1 MGFADEIGK
10 LEAHQQLRVS
20 RITTPTKICGG
31 RKCLLINPRLCPV
44 ILGIGLNIFLLCSLQ
59 SLASTI
65 AHFKK
70 IVTGLGGETLAS
82 QVVLSSSSTDTKL
95 ITKGPAKN
103 TDGKRCYMVPVHGL
117 SKACRFSLYTVFGV
131 DESESENS
139 DQQVRSNSI
148 TTLQQLILG

>member
-44 ILGIGLNIFLLCSLQ
+44 ILGIGLNIFLPCSLQ
-59 SLASTI
+59 SLGSTI
-65 AHFKK
+65 ADFKQ
-70 IVTGLGGETLAS
+70 IVIGLGGETLAS

-95 ITKGPAKN
+95 ITEGPAKN

>member
-1 MGFADEIGK
+1 MGFAEEIGK
-10 LEAHQQLRVS
+10 LEVHQQLRVS

-44 ILGIGLNIFLLCSLQ
+44 ILGIALNSFLPCSLQ
-59 SLASTI
+59 SLGSTI
-65 AHFKK
+65 SDFKQ
-70 IVTGLGGETLAS
+70 IVVGLGGETLAS

-103 TDGKRCYMVPVHGL
+103 TDGKRCYMVPVQGL
-117 SKACRFSLYTVFGV
+117 SKACRFALYNVFGV
-131 DESESENS
+131 DESESGHS

-148 TTLQQLILG
+148 LKM